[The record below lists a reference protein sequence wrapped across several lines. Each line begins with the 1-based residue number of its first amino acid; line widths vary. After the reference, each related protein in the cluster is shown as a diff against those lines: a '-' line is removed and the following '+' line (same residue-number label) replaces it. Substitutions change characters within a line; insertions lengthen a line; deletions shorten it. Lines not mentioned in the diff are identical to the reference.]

1 MPSRRALLA
10 AGLVGACTTPEPAP
24 VPLSA
29 ESVTV
34 SAESWHTD
42 LCLAANTLSAG
53 PLAPLVP
60 AAPMADAFALGFGLE
75 SWMRADRPGSAEALS
90 ALSGGPAVVS
100 IRALAGPLPPG
111 SEETVTLRLP
121 VGGQAAI
128 ATFVADQLTEPL
140 TVRPGGG
147 WTLLRSRLRYSLDF
161 TCNTWVLQA
170 LAAAGLPVPVTGI
183 RFRGVTMATLRR
195 EALRQG

>member
-1 MPSRRALLA
+1 M
-10 AGLVGACTTPEPAP
+10 VGACTTPEPAP
-24 VPLSA
+24 VPLSG

-60 AAPMADAFALGFGLE
+60 AAPMADAFGLGFGLE

-111 SEETVTLRLP
+111 SEEAVTLRLP
-121 VGGQAAI
+121 SGGQAAI
-128 ATFVADQLTEPL
+128 AAFVADQLTEPL
-140 TVRPGGG
+140 IVQPGGG
-147 WTLLRSRLRYSLDF
+147 WTLLRSRLRYSPDF

-170 LAAAGLPVPVTGI
+170 LATAGLPVPAAGI
-183 RFRGVTMATLRR
+183 RLRGVTMAALRR
-195 EALRQG
+195 ELLRQG